1 MSNSTQYARTD
12 KAIQAAFI
20 TLLKNK
26 PFEKITV
33 QDILDETPV
42 SRATFYKH
50 YHDKYEIAERMQQ
63 EFVGIQRQIV
73 KAAIGVDSLQS
84 SELLR
89 RLSDRYKEIMKC
101 LLKIQTENV
110 NLTHA
115 LTQELAQDYL
125 QRCDT
130 PTKEIEAQVYG
141 STVTAFQVVC
151 LERDVSELDATSVVI
166 HVLLTLLGLQDDGQ
180 SEAFLK
186 NRIRQAA
193 EDKNRV

>member
-12 KAIQAAFI
+12 KAIQAAFV
-20 TLLKNK
+20 TLLKRK

-50 YHDKYEIAERMQQ
+50 YHDKYEIAEKMQQ
-63 EFVGIQRQIV
+63 EYVGMQRQIV
-73 KAAIGVDSLQS
+73 RDAIGIESLHP
-84 SELLR
+84 SELMR
-89 RLSDRYKEIMKC
+89 RYSDRYREIMKC

-115 LTQELAQDYL
+115 LIQELAQDYL
-125 QRCDT
+125 QRSTSLTRDV
-130 PTKEIEAQVYG
+130 EALVYG

-151 LERDVSELDATSVVI
+151 LNKEVSDLDINGVVI
-166 HVLLTLLGLQDDGQ
+166 RVLLTILGMQDDA
-180 SEAFLK
+180 EAETWLK
-186 NRIRQAA
+186 NRMRQTASA
-193 EDKNRV
+193 NR

>member
-1 MSNSTQYARTD
+1 MSNSTQFARTD

-20 TLLKNK
+20 SLLKSK

-50 YHDKYEIAERMQQ
+50 YHDKYEIAEKMQQ
-63 EFVGIQRQIV
+63 EFVGMQRQIV

-89 RLSDRYKEIMKC
+89 RLSDRYREIMKC

-115 LTQELAQDYL
+115 LSQELALDYL
-125 QRCDT
+125 QRRDT
-130 PTKEIEAQVYG
+130 PNKEIESLVYG

-166 HVLLTLLGLQDDGQ
+166 QVLLTLLGLQDDGK

-186 NRIRQAA
+186 ERIRQAA
-193 EDKNRV
+193 EDKNRI

>member
-1 MSNSTQYARTD
+1 MSNSTQFARTD

-20 TLLKNK
+20 SLLKSK

-50 YHDKYEIAERMQQ
+50 YHDKYEIAEKMQQ
-63 EFVGIQRQIV
+63 EFVGMQRQIV

-89 RLSDRYKEIMKC
+89 RLSDRYREIMKC
-101 LLKIQTENV
+101 LLKVQTENV

-115 LTQELAQDYL
+115 LSQDLALDYL
-125 QRCDT
+125 QHCNT
-130 PTKEIEAQVYG
+130 PNKEIEAQVYG
-141 STVTAFQVVC
+141 STITAFQVVC
-151 LERDVSELDATSVVI
+151 LERDVTELDATAVVI
-166 HVLLTLLGLQDDGQ
+166 HVLLTLLGLQDDAEA
-180 SEAFLK
+180 EAFLQK
-186 NRIRQAA
+186 RIRQVA
-193 EDKNRV
+193 ESKNGP